1 MIGFIIPALVAVALI
16 IIISCGYVKAP
27 PDMAYIISGLRKR
40 PRVLVGQAGVK
51 IPFFE
56 RMDKLSLGAVQIDVK
71 TKTAVPTAEY
81 INVRVD
87 STVSVRVGRSDEMI
101 ALAAQ
106 NFLNI
111 NRAEIA
117 TKINDLL
124 EGNVREIVG
133 QMKLT
138 EMVSDRKAFSDK
150 VQANVV
156 PDRT

>member
-1 MIGFIIPALVAVALI
+1 MIATLIGFAVPALIVLALI
-16 IIISCGYVKAP
+16 LIVACGYVKAP
-27 PDMAYIISGLRKR
+27 PDMAYIISGVRKK
-40 PRVLVGQAGVK
+40 PRVLVGQAGIK

-111 NRAEIA
+111 NRQEIA
-117 TKINDLL
+117 TKINVFSSNAL
-124 EGNVREIVG
+124 
-133 QMKLT
+133 QCC
-138 EMVSDRKAFSDK
+138 RKKHS
-150 VQANVV
+150 
-156 PDRT
+156 PTLSY